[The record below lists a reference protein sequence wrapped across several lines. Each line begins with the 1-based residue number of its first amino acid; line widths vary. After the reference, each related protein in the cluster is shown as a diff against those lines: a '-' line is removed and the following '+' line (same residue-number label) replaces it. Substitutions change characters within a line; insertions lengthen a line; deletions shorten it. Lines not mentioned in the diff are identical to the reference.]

1 MTSRN
6 RILTALILALVV
18 AVAAWSKLRFVGREG
33 YDAPQRWRVEEF
45 SMPKAAPLPR
55 VEARP
60 EAAAPIP
67 PAR

>member
-1 MTSRN
+1 MTSQT
-6 RILTALILALVV
+6 RILTGLILVLVV

-55 VEARP
+55 VEDAP
-60 EAAAPIP
+60 AAAAHLA

>member
-6 RILTALILALVV
+6 RTLFTLILVLVV

-45 SMPKAAPLPR
+45 SMPKAAPLPT
-55 VEARP
+55 VEVTP
-60 EAAAPIP
+60 AATVSIP